1 MVGGN
6 SCRRPDRCL
15 PPSKFHLLPIDF
27 QLTAKHVIWPE
38 YRGFNRGRGVFLTYP
53 GIGTRIAIQLL
64 QRLKLESNMP
74 ITIDSALGIH
84 PQALTLRSQRAEV
97 LAANLANADTP
108 NYKARDIDFKS
119 VLSAT
124 QNTTTAGAA
133 LPMAASNAAHIQP
146 LASQSSAELLYRNP
160 RQPSVDGNTVD
171 SQVEYTEFARN
182 ALQYQSSL
190 TFLSGKIKTLLTAI
204 RGD

>member
-1 MVGGN
+1 
-6 SCRRPDRCL
+6 
-15 PPSKFHLLPIDF
+15 
-27 QLTAKHVIWPE
+27 
-38 YRGFNRGRGVFLTYP
+38 
-53 GIGTRIAIQLL
+53 
-64 QRLKLESNMP
+64 MP

-119 VLSAT
+119 VLSAA
-124 QNTTTAGAA
+124 QNATGTA
-133 LPMAASNAAHIQP
+133 LPLAASNAAHIQP
-146 LASQSSAELLYRNP
+146 LASQSQAELLYRNP

-190 TFLSGKIKTLLTAI
+190 TFLSGRIKTLLTAI

>member
-1 MVGGN
+1 
-6 SCRRPDRCL
+6 
-15 PPSKFHLLPIDF
+15 
-27 QLTAKHVIWPE
+27 
-38 YRGFNRGRGVFLTYP
+38 
-53 GIGTRIAIQLL
+53 
-64 QRLKLESNMP
+64 MP

-97 LAANLANADTP
+97 LAANMANADTP
-108 NYKARDIDFKS
+108 DYKARDIDFKS

-124 QNTTTAGAA
+124 QSAGGNGA
-133 LPMAASNAAHIQP
+133 LPMAASNVAHIQP
-146 LASQSSAELLYRNP
+146 LPSLSQAEVLYRNP

-190 TFLSGKIKTLLTAI
+190 TFLSGRIKTLLTAI

>member
-1 MVGGN
+1 
-6 SCRRPDRCL
+6 
-15 PPSKFHLLPIDF
+15 
-27 QLTAKHVIWPE
+27 
-38 YRGFNRGRGVFLTYP
+38 
-53 GIGTRIAIQLL
+53 
-64 QRLKLESNMP
+64 MP

-119 VLSAT
+119 VLSSA
-124 QNTTTAGAA
+124 QNTSSAAGGA
-133 LPMAASNAAHIQP
+133 LPMSASNSAHIQP
-146 LASQSSAELLYRNP
+146 LATQSQAELLYRNP

-190 TFLSGKIKTLLTAI
+190 TFLSGRIKTLLTAI

>member
-1 MVGGN
+1 
-6 SCRRPDRCL
+6 
-15 PPSKFHLLPIDF
+15 
-27 QLTAKHVIWPE
+27 
-38 YRGFNRGRGVFLTYP
+38 
-53 GIGTRIAIQLL
+53 
-64 QRLKLESNMP
+64 MP
-74 ITIDSALGIH
+74 ITIDNALGIH

-119 VLSAT
+119 VLSAA
-124 QNTTTAGAA
+124 QDTTTGTA
-133 LPMAASNAAHIQP
+133 LPMAASNAAHMQP

-190 TFLSGKIKTLLTAI
+190 TFLGGQIKTLLTAI

>member
-1 MVGGN
+1 
-6 SCRRPDRCL
+6 
-15 PPSKFHLLPIDF
+15 
-27 QLTAKHVIWPE
+27 
-38 YRGFNRGRGVFLTYP
+38 
-53 GIGTRIAIQLL
+53 
-64 QRLKLESNMP
+64 MP

-97 LAANLANADTP
+97 LAANMANADTP

-119 VLSAT
+119 VLSAA
-124 QNTTTAGAA
+124 QQSATTAGTT
-133 LPMAASNAAHIQP
+133 LPLAASNSAHMQP
-146 LASQSSAELLYRNP
+146 SGSPSQAELLYRNP

-182 ALQYQSSL
+182 ALQYQASL
-190 TFLSGKIKTLLTAI
+190 TFLGGHIKTLMTAI